1 MGTDSVFELELPQ
14 FYELFGGNFG
24 YYGDG
29 TPYGYVYTYGVY
41 DYGNN
46 LTRFWDANG
55 GLYDATA
62 IFDLKDTGSW
72 RDFFEYMFYLDDQL
86 YGSPYKDKLNGY
98 NGNDFIAGNQGND
111 KLKGGPGYDT
121 FYFQAFDG
129 RDKIKDFKWQYDT
142 IQLDSSLATNI
153 NQVYNA
159 AYTYGK
165 GIVLDFGDT
174 VIKIQK
180 LKPGDFDQ
188 VFFDFV

>member
-1 MGTDSVFELELPQ
+1 
-14 FYELFGGNFG
+14 
-24 YYGDG
+24 
-29 TPYGYVYTYGVY
+29 
-41 DYGNN
+41 
-46 LTRFWDANG
+46 
-55 GLYDATA
+55 
-62 IFDLKDTGSW
+62 
-72 RDFFEYMFYLDDQL
+72 MFYLDDQL

-98 NGNDFIAGNQGND
+98 TGNDYIAGNQGND